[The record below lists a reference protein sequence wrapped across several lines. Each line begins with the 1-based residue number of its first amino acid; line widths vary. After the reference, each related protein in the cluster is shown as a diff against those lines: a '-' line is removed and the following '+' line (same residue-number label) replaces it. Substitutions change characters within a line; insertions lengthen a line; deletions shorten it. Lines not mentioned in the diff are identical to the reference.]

1 MVLLKI
7 YYEEKY
13 KKSDSDIFN
22 IPIEDLIEYS
32 DSKFERIAGRQQPFK
47 EYSDEELS
55 KLANSISQYGV
66 LQPISVRP
74 YNGKYQIMAGRNRTR
89 AAIIAGKKTIPAI
102 IYPKVDDIQ
111 AAIIMLDTNLIQRK
125 NLSYSE
131 LGYAYRMKMELLN
144 RRGRRSD
151 LVKDSQRVDSLSEA
165 GVENSQ
171 SRRTVSNLIR
181 LTYLIP
187 ELLESVDKRKLGVVV
202 GVQLSY
208 LKKESQILIFNELVN
223 KNIKIRKTDAEK
235 LRRMEKN
242 QDLCLW
248 DIRNMSSKKE
258 IPMTVTISGKRLNE
272 YKDVIKD
279 IPNIE
284 DLFFEFL
291 ESYKSNFVQPLH

>member
-1 MVLLKI
+1 
-7 YYEEKY
+7 
-13 KKSDSDIFN
+13 
-22 IPIEDLIEYS
+22 
-32 DSKFERIAGRQQPFK
+32 
-47 EYSDEELS
+47 
-55 KLANSISQYGV
+55 
-66 LQPISVRP
+66 
-74 YNGKYQIMAGRNRTR
+74 
-89 AAIIAGKKTIPAI
+89 
-102 IYPKVDDIQ
+102 
-111 AAIIMLDTNLIQRK
+111 MLDTNLIQRK

-248 DIRNMSSKKE
+248 DIRNMSSKNE
-258 IPMTVTISGKRLNE
+258 IPMTVTIRGKSLNE

-279 IPNIE
+279 RPNIE

>member
-89 AAIIAGKKTIPAI
+89 AAIMAGKKTIPAI

-248 DIRNMSSKKE
+248 DIRNMSSKNE

>member
-89 AAIIAGKKTIPAI
+89 AAIMAGKKTIPAI

-111 AAIIMLDTNLIQRK
+111 AAIIMLDTNLIQRI

-248 DIRNMSSKKE
+248 DIRNMSSKNE